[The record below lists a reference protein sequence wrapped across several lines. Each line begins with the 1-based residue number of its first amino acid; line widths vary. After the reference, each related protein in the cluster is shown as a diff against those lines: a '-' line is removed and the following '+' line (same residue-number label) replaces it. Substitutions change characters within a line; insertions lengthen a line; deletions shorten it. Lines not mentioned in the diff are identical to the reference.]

1 MLRRGYV
8 FTDGGGEYAA
18 YFYAPG
24 TTRNEIKT
32 TAMPGGKQPVLKLRR
47 REIEAIQ
54 DFAQTE
60 DDIVIAAVHFCTSGG
75 LPDPIQQRIEAA
87 ASQRTAALDLRI
99 QQLEKLLAEREKEE
113 DEELLKAEAAEAA
126 AAEEAK
132 KKPAKAK

>member
-8 FTDGGGEYAA
+8 FTDGHGEYAA
-18 YFYAPG
+18 YFYPPG
-24 TTRNEIKT
+24 TTRNDIKT
-32 TAMPGGKQPVLKLRR
+32 SALPGGKQPVLKLRR

-54 DFAQTE
+54 EFAQTE
-60 DDIVIAAVHFCTSGG
+60 DDIVIAAVHFCTNGG

-113 DEELLKAEAAEAA
+113 DEALLAEEA